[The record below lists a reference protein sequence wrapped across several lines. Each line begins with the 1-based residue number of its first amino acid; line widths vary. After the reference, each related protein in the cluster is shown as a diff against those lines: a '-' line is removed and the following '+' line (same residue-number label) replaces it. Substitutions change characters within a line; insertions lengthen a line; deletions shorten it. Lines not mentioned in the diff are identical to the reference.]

1 MWTRIRDFDRM
12 FQVMDLFNNRFNTLF
27 ENYERPRL
35 AAGTWGV
42 TEAGPRTNMYDT
54 GDNLEIRVEVPG
66 IKREDLNI
74 KLQGNYLE
82 IRGTR
87 KAEQPEGYT
96 SHRVERGA
104 TSFTRSFT
112 LPSEVDAS
120 QVEASLKD
128 GILTLALG
136 KAEPAKPKQIVIS

>member
-12 FQVMDLFNNRFNTLF
+12 FQAMDLFNSRLNSAF
-27 ENYERPRL
+27 ENSERPRSL
-35 AAGTWGV
+35 AGTWGV
-42 TEAGPRTNMYDT
+42 TESGPRTNMYDT
-54 GDNLEIRVEVPG
+54 GENLEIRVEVPG
-66 IKREDLNI
+66 IKREDLSI

-87 KAEQPEGYT
+87 KAETPEGYT
-96 SHRVERGA
+96 AHRVERGA

-112 LPSEVDAS
+112 LPSEVDSA
-120 QVEASLKD
+120 QVEATLKD
-128 GILTLALG
+128 GILTLVLG

>member
-12 FQVMDLFNNRFNTLF
+12 FQVMDLFNNRFNTLY
-27 ENYERPRL
+27 ENYEHPRL
-35 AAGTWGV
+35 TAGTWGV

-82 IRGTR
+82 IRGAR
-87 KAEQPEGYT
+87 KTEQPEGYT

-112 LPSEVDAS
+112 LPSEVDAT

-128 GILTLALG
+128 GILTLVLS

>member
-12 FQVMDLFNNRFNTLF
+12 FQAMDLFNSRFNGVF
-27 ENYERPRL
+27 ENYQRPRL
-35 AAGTWGV
+35 SAGTWGV
-42 TEAGPRTNMYDT
+42 TESGPRTNMYDT
-54 GDNLEIRVEVPG
+54 GENLEIRVEVPG
-66 IKREDLNI
+66 IKKEDLSV

-87 KAEQPEGYT
+87 KAENPEGYT
-96 SHRVERGA
+96 THRVERGE

-120 QVEASLKD
+120 KVEASLKD
-128 GILTLALG
+128 GILTLVLG
-136 KAEPAKPKQIVIS
+136 KAEPAKPKQIVIN